1 MVGFRYFVEG
11 RARTLALAGWVRNGD
26 DGASV
31 EVVAEGEDDRLRE
44 LERAL
49 REGPRSAR
57 VECVE
62 SGWDEA
68 VEGLAG
74 FTIRW

>member
-1 MVGFRYFVEG
+1 MVGFRYFVEE
-11 RARTLALAGWVRNGD
+11 RARARGLAGWVRNGA

-44 LERAL
+44 LDAAL
-49 REGPRSAR
+49 RDGPRGAR
-57 VECVE
+57 VERVE
-62 SGWDEA
+62 SDWDEA

-74 FTIRW
+74 FSVRF